1 MTPILLSIAAL
12 LGIGFLWEAWAR
24 SRDAK
29 IWTHPGK
36 LVDVGG
42 HRLHVRA
49 QGEGDVVV
57 VFEADEGCWST
68 HWGRLPED
76 LGTVTAS
83 VAYDR
88 GGLGWSEP
96 GPPPRDA
103 ETLARELHQL
113 LARLAPGQPAILV
126 GHGTGA
132 HILRAY
138 AHRYPFETAGLIL
151 VDPFHDGI
159 GDRLRREQIPP
170 ATASPFL
177 ISLTSFLGTFGILR
191 LMQSKLSGNAALNL
205 PERQRATLDAL
216 ELNPRVRR
224 GATEELVAEA
234 QTLEYLRRIQESGE
248 FPMRILTSTNTMSP
262 DMVPA
267 DFPLDT
273 YNRIWTEQSEAF
285 LDLSRRAKRVLVEGS
300 GHQLQLDRPEVVM
313 QAILDV
319 LDEVRAQGAE
329 PEGEAKA
336 PQLGQLPGR

>member
-1 MTPILLSIAAL
+1 MTIAFISIAAL

-42 HRLHVRA
+42 HQLHVRA

-68 HWGRLPED
+68 HWGRLPQD
-76 LGTVTAS
+76 LSSVTAS

-138 AHRYPFETAGLIL
+138 AHRYPFETVGLVL

-205 PERQRATLDAL
+205 PGRQRATLDAL

-224 GATEELVAEA
+224 GATEELVAET
-234 QTLEYLRRIQESGE
+234 QTLEYLRRIQESNE
-248 FPMRILTSTNTMSP
+248 FPMRILTSTKTLSP

-285 LDLSRRAKRVLVEGS
+285 LDLSSQAKRVLVEGS
-300 GHQLQLDRPEVVM
+300 GHQLQLERPEVVM

-319 LDEVRAQGAE
+319 LDEVNAQRSQ
-329 PEGEAKA
+329 PEGEAEA
-336 PQLGQLPGR
+336 AHLS